1 MKVVIANYNE
11 HYLVDVSSTK
21 GEREMLFCLVQKKG
35 GMDTIKESDVI
46 ITLNYDKDGEEYYK
60 VEKNTPKL
68 NSVEI
73 ESLLEEFKST
83 ESYKPFVKKYRTDFR
98 YIVIDYDAGCI
109 NKTNDLTDDIKSM
122 IEQGYYRVIDLE
134 TIETIDSN
142 RNGLFRENITEY

>member
-1 MKVVIANYNE
+1 MKVIIANYNE
-11 HYLVDVSSTK
+11 HYLVDVSTK
-21 GEREMLFCLVQKKG
+21 DVREMVLCLVQKKG
-35 GMDTIKESDVI
+35 GMDVIKESDVI

-60 VEKNTPKL
+60 VEKNTPEL

-83 ESYKPFVKKYRTDFR
+83 ESYKPFVKKYTTDFR
-98 YIVIDYDAGCI
+98 YIVIDYDSGCI

-134 TIETIDSN
+134 TMETINSN
-142 RNGLFRENITEY
+142 KNGLLRTYITEY